1 MEPTILEEVIVVP
14 VRLIVAVTVIVKDHF
29 NHVLRASRM
38 YSTPADTA
46 APLFAKADTLM
57 AQNQRNHVGNACQTA
72 ARVVIQAALKVRS
85 AVCAR
90 GSVK

>member
-1 MEPTILEEVIVVP
+1 MEPTIPEEVIVVP

-38 YSTPADTA
+38 YSTLAATA

-57 AQNQRNHVGNACQTA
+57 ALNQPNHVGNACQTA
-72 ARVVIQAALKVRS
+72 ARVAIQAALNQRS
-85 AVCAR
+85 VVCAK
-90 GSVK
+90 GSAK